1 MKKFAE
7 VISGKRLNFF
17 IGAGTSSSII
27 PTLSIL
33 DNAMNFVELL
43 ESPFLQENNLKK
55 LIIYYYCNWVNAGRF
70 NEISKQKKYQST
82 VNQYVTFLTTL
93 VDFLS
98 TEPTDKPRR
107 INLFTTNF
115 DPMFELAFDEIL
127 KSNKVDCF
135 FCDGGVGF
143 VNRHFSIK
151 NFYLNISHSGYFD
164 HFKREIP
171 TINLL
176 KLHGS
181 VTWKDSNG
189 MIEFNPTD
197 SAHVMDT
204 IDNVRSLFGKENID
218 RISELLRNN
227 IYETND
233 KTKLIQEINKELD
246 KLPINE
252 KDLNDGLDLVKKLPI
267 INPMDW
273 KFMQTVF
280 EQNYFQLIRALS
292 YELESPD
299 SVLISIGSSF
309 SDTHINEIIKRSMNN
324 PKLLPI
330 FICYNKESL
339 KKLKIDFPESQ
350 CRFFPSYDTFKND
363 KKFFNDP
370 PKVNGDLAYLTRMIS
385 AEDFNE

>member
-17 IGAGTSSSII
+17 IGAGTSSSVI

-33 DNAMNFVELL
+33 DNALNFVELL
-43 ESPFLQENNLKK
+43 ESGSLQENNLNK
-55 LIIYYYCNWVNAGRF
+55 LIIYYYCHWVNSGRF
-70 NEISKQKKYQST
+70 DEI
-82 VNQYVTFLTTL
+82 VNQKNYKSTLNEYVAFLTAL

-98 TEPTDKPRR
+98 TEPTNKPRR
-107 INLFTTNF
+107 INIFTTNF

-127 KSNKVDCF
+127 KHSGLDCY

-164 HFKREIP
+164 RFKREIP

-181 VTWKDSNG
+181 VTWKDSEG
-189 MIEFNPTD
+189 LIEFNPTD
-197 SAHVMDT
+197 SLHVMTT
-204 IDNVRSLFGKENID
+204 IDDVINLFGVENINS
-218 RISELLRNN
+218 ISEMLRKN
-227 IYETND
+227 IYKTND
-233 KTKLIQEINKELD
+233 KSILIQKINHELD
-246 KLPINE
+246 QLAINE
-252 KDLNDGLDLVKKLPI
+252 KALNDGLNLIKKLPI

-273 KFMQTVF
+273 KFRQTVF

-330 FICYNKESL
+330 FICYNEESL
-339 KKLKIDFPESQ
+339 DKLKIGFPESQ
-350 CRFFPSYDTFKND
+350 CRFLPSHDTFKKD
-363 KKFFNDP
+363 KKCFNNP
-370 PKVNGDLAYLTRMIS
+370 PKVNGDLAYLTKMIS